1 MHYTEVEERADLC
14 LRFKLIDSN
23 KHHDIMQSV
32 FKNKKDEKE
41 LEKIF
46 KSLPKITDSS
56 VMRVELSRIA
66 NNSKLIANIMVF
78 YLVVG
83 VITALIYLQAMGYL
97 I

>member
-1 MHYTEVEERADLC
+1 
-14 LRFKLIDSN
+14 
-23 KHHDIMQSV
+23 MQSV

-56 VMRVELSRIA
+56 VMRVDLSRIA